1 MVKLKISLLRK
12 SNARLAA
19 VNHETMLISREK
31 KHNCYYSQ
39 SDFLIERLPTMKTK
53 KAFLKLNLVQLSY
66 LAKVKSEVSTLREM
80 ASPKEI
86 VFRVLWEWHDLS
98 KVKTAFKA
106 MNV

>member
-31 KHNCYYSQ
+31 KHYYSQ

-86 VFRVLWEWHDLS
+86 VFRVL
-98 KVKTAFKA
+98 
-106 MNV
+106 

>member
-19 VNHETMLISREK
+19 VKHETMLISREK
-31 KHNCYYSQ
+31 KHYCYYSQ

-86 VFRVLWEWHDLS
+86 VFRVL
-98 KVKTAFKA
+98 
-106 MNV
+106 

>member
-1 MVKLKISLLRK
+1 MTVSWLGHEIFVHCATMVKLKISLLRK

-19 VNHETMLISREK
+19 VKHETMLISREK
-31 KHNCYYSQ
+31 KHYYSQ

-53 KAFLKLNLVQLSY
+53 KAFLELNLVQLSY

-86 VFRVLWEWHDLS
+86 VFRVL
-98 KVKTAFKA
+98 
-106 MNV
+106 

>member
-31 KHNCYYSQ
+31 KHYYSQ

-53 KAFLKLNLVQLSY
+53 KGIPETQLGSTQ
-66 LAKVKSEVSTLREM
+66 LFSKSE
-80 ASPKEI
+80 K
-86 VFRVLWEWHDLS
+86 
-98 KVKTAFKA
+98 
-106 MNV
+106 